1 MLAPAPR
8 ADLRTLR
15 PAPPLSPRSAR
26 THPSPRPSRV
36 SSAGPSVG
44 CVVPSCSPQRPRGTS
59 LPRGKQAGRRRAG
72 RHCMSE
78 TPIEAKPFTA
88 HLAANS
94 DPPRGKQP
102 FTASIH
108 ASHSRPASRQT
119 ATRRAANSRLQPAS
133 PPAVHG
139 PPRGKQRPAARQ
151 TATDRPRAF
160 RARFALA
167 ARSLRA
173 ARAARGAVGTAQ
185 PARESACRLGKW
197 QARLSNN
204 L

>member
-94 DPPRGKQP
+94 DPPRGKQ
-102 FTASIH
+102 
-108 ASHSRPASRQT
+108 RPT
-119 ATRRAANSRLQPAS
+119 DL
-133 PPAVHG
+133 
-139 PPRGKQRPAARQ
+139 ARS
-151 TATDRPRAF
+151 
-160 RARFALA
+160 ALVS
-167 ARSLRA
+167 RSLRA
-173 ARAARGAVGTAQ
+173 RCALRAPRAARSG
-185 PARESACRLGKW
+185 
-197 QARLSNN
+197 RLSRPVNRLADWEN
-204 L
+204 GSTDYLIIFRFGCAAALHNQSSRWIFLPSAASLSIYRLRTGSYLDRIWF

>member
-15 PAPPLSPRSAR
+15 PAPPLAPRSAR

-102 FTASIH
+102 FTASIP
-108 ASHSRPASRQT
+108 ASRSRPTSRQT
-119 ATRRAANSRLQPAS
+119 ATRRAANS
-133 PPAVHG
+133 
-139 PPRGKQRPAARQ
+139 
-151 TATDRPRAF
+151 DRPTSRVPRSF
-160 RARFALA
+160 RARCALA
-167 ARSLRA
+167 ARCARRA
-173 ARAARGAVGTAQ
+173 RRGRDASRG
-185 PARESACRLGKW
+185 PSIGLPIGKM
-197 QARLSNN
+197 AGETI
-204 L
+204 